1 MCDQREQFAD
11 LVTPCPVG
19 FTDLP
24 KAALATQS
32 VKEFIKAD
40 CSMTTGWDIK
50 ADDENLSRVVRRLM
64 RQCRHTYVGGNN
76 VAIVSATVRLRG
88 AMAIVLSDNN
98 LEPRVQRGFANTL
111 AKESMSPK
119 GDGALAKTV

>member
-1 MCDQREQFAD
+1 
-11 LVTPCPVG
+11 
-19 FTDLP
+19 
-24 KAALATQS
+24 
-32 VKEFIKAD
+32 
-40 CSMTTGWDIK
+40 MTTGWDIK